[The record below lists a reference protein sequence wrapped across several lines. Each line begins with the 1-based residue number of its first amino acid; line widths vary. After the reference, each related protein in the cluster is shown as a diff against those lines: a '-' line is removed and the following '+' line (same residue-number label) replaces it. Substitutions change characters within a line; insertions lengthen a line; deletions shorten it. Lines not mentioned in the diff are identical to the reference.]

1 MAMDKAFLKQ
11 KLPRVLV
18 GCPTSWHKEYCL
30 MKYIE
35 TAKGLTYPN
44 YDILLVDNSE
54 DDIYSKKIKNLGIPV
69 IKGPWFESA
78 RDRIVASRNILR
90 EKAIEG
96 YDYLLS
102 LEQDVIP
109 PKDIIERL
117 LSHKKDIVSGVY
129 YNHAIINGSTL
140 LVPMVFKFTEKE
152 DELLYYSYHE
162 IEEPN
167 LIKVRAC
174 GLGCLLINLK
184 VLKKINFR
192 FDIKN
197 KGFDDMW
204 FSVDA
209 YFNQFEIFADTILK
223 CKHLIKGSIPW
234 SQIKK

>member
-129 YNHAIINGSTL
+129 YTIKEKALRPL
-140 LVPMVFKFTEKE
+140 LVVKKGETLHYLDSEK
-152 DELLYYSYHE
+152 LLAYKDLLE
-162 IEEPN
+162 VAI
-167 LIKVRAC
+167 C
-174 GLGCLLINLK
+174 GLGCVLISSKTLS
-184 VLKKINFR
+184 LISFR
-192 FDIKN
+192 YVKDNKSFDDFWFCKDSIN
-197 KGFDDMW
+197 KGFKI
-204 FSVDA
+204 
-209 YFNQFEIFADTILK
+209 YADTSVVCNHLFLK
-223 CKHLIKGSIPW
+223 RPW
-234 SQIKK
+234 KWRDLEK